1 MHRLAGWLV
10 RLAMLCAVFLYIAP
24 PANAGPASDLIAKLN
39 TVFIDVMQN
48 AKALGYKG
56 RYAKLEPALVEAY
69 DFAEMTRVTTG
80 RYWRSFTDAQKKEVV
95 AAFHDLSIATY
106 AARFDGFGGERFEI
120 LGEEPA
126 PAGNLRVNNQIV
138 QANGEPIHIDYLLR
152 QDGGQWRIIDVYLK
166 SSVSELAVRRAEFTD
181 ILAKSGFDGLIADLK
196 AKVAK
201 LHSEG
206 TAASN

>member
-1 MHRLAGWLV
+1 MYRFASRATRLAILV
-10 RLAMLCAVFLYIAP
+10 GALSYLAP
-24 PANAGPASDLIAKLN
+24 PANAGPASDIIGKLN

-48 AKALGYKG
+48 TKSLGYEN
-56 RYAKLEPALVEAY
+56 RYEKLEPTLAESY
-69 DFAEMTRVTTG
+69 DFAEMTRVATG
-80 RYWRSFTDAQKKEVV
+80 RHWRRLTDDQKQQLV

-106 AARFDGFGGERFEI
+106 AARFDGFSGERFEI

-152 QDGGQWRIIDVYLK
+152 QDDGKWRIIDVYLK

-196 AKVAK
+196 AKVTK

-206 TAASN
+206 AAASN